1 MAATLKMLTHNL
13 SDKGH
18 ETIEIYPISD
28 MHVGSREFN
37 EGQLARVVREIAE
50 QDNRYVIL
58 GGDLCDNATK
68 SSVGDIYRATMS
80 PRDQPK
86 YVADLLWQIKDRILA
101 CVSGNHCWRTMKDV
115 DLDPMAMVA
124 AKLNV
129 EHLYEPDIA
138 FIKLVA
144 GKRTSHSV
152 RPPAYCIAVTHGSG
166 GGSLLGAGLNKAE
179 PFALAMGV
187 DLMITG
193 HTHRPMTAPTMRYEC
208 DMGKG
213 VMVPRE
219 VRILVATGYLDWMG
233 YPARKM
239 LKALPIRQNKAI
251 LNCQAHDISVLS

>member
-1 MAATLKMLTHNL
+1 MAATLKMLKHDL
-13 SDKGH
+13 SAQGYK
-18 ETIEIYPISD
+18 TIEIWPISD

-37 EGQLARVVREIAE
+37 EGQLAKVVRDIAAE
-50 QDNRYVIL
+50 PNRYVVL

-68 SSVGDIYRATMS
+68 SSVGDIYRATLS
-80 PRDQPK
+80 PRDQPQ
-86 YVADLLWQIKDRILA
+86 YVADLLWQIKDRILCA
-101 CVSGNHCWRTMKDV
+101 VSGNHCWRTMKDV

-124 AKLNV
+124 AKLNI

-144 GKRTSHSV
+144 GKRQNHTQ
-152 RPPAYCIAVTHGSG
+152 RPPYYCIAVTHGSG
-166 GGSLLGAGLNKAE
+166 GGALLGAGLNKAE
-179 PFALAMGV
+179 PFAMAMGV
-187 DLMITG
+187 DLLVTG
-193 HTHRPMTAPTMRYEC
+193 HTHRPMTAPTLRYEC

-219 VRILVATGYLDWMG
+219 VRIMVSTGYLDWSG

-251 LNCQAHDISVLS
+251 LDCTEHDIAVLS